1 MAGIFSRGHK
11 PSTSTN
17 SNGNG
22 PHRTSS
28 RRQSESQRSA
38 PWDYPTVSNT
48 TSGSREKPHGILP
61 THTNNLNRSTSNPN
75 GGKKSKVFNGIQPE
89 GESGRKGFHPF
100 KFLKICWKSAS
111 YASKLVNLLWPVV
124 PAAIALRYAKPDL
137 HLEIFILNYIAMV
150 PCANLVGFAGQELAR
165 KLPKVFGVLLETT
178 LGSVV
183 EIVLFMVLLNKNQF
197 QVIRAAIL
205 GSILATLLLCLGM
218 CFFIGGMKR
227 EEQKFHEAVS
237 EVGSGLLL
245 TAGLGLSVPVVFATA
260 LSNHELVNKEDLD
273 HKVVMIS
280 RIASIILMV
289 AFAIYVWFQMHT
301 HHGLYDDLFE
311 NEEMM
316 DEDRHKD
323 LRKAKLT
330 FTECIFALTISIA
343 LVTIIAIGLVEQI
356 HHIVEEYG
364 VSDAFM
370 GLILVPIVEKAAEHL
385 TAMDEAWDNQMNFAL
400 SHVLGATI
408 QTALFNAPLVI
419 IVAWGLHKPM
429 DLNFELF
436 DMVMLILAILVV
448 GNFLRDGKSNYLEGA
463 LCVLVYAVIAVAA
476 WFYPNP
482 LEGQHGT
489 AEGATEAVAEGAA
502 EVVHR
507 AIVAGLGMS

>member
-1 MAGIFSRGHK
+1 MPGIFQRGPK
-11 PSTSTN
+11 ATASTSN
-17 SNGNG
+17 DHHSG
-22 PHRTSS
+22 R
-28 RRQSESQRSA
+28 ESQRSA
-38 PWDYPTVSNT
+38 PWDYPTVSNDST
-48 TSGSREKPHGILP
+48 SREKHGGILP
-61 THTNNLNRSTSNPN
+61 THNNQTRNPN
-75 GGKKSKVFNGIQPE
+75 NEKSKVFNGIQPE
-89 GESGRKGFHPF
+89 GESGRRGIHPF
-100 KFLKICWKSAS
+100 KFLKICWNSAS
-111 YASKLVNLLWPVV
+111 YASKIVNLLWPVV
-124 PAAIALRYAKPDL
+124 PAAIAVRYAKPDA
-137 HLEIFILNYIAMV
+137 HLTIFILNYIAMV

-183 EIVLFMVLLNKNQF
+183 EIVLFMVLLTKDQF

-205 GSILATLLLCLGM
+205 GSILATLLLCLGA

-227 EEQKFHEAVS
+227 DEQKFHEAVS

-245 TAGLGLSVPVVFATA
+245 TAGLGLSVPVAFHTA
-260 LSNHELVNKEDLD
+260 LVGGELVSLEQLD

-280 RIASIILMV
+280 RIASILLMV
-289 AFAIYVWFQMHT
+289 AYAIYVWFQMHT

-311 NEEMM
+311 NDEMM

-330 FTECIFALTISIA
+330 FTECIFALVISIA

-356 HHIVEEYG
+356 HHIVEEYH

-419 IVAWGLHKPM
+419 IVSWGLGKQM

-448 GNFLRDGKSNYLEGA
+448 GNFLRDQKSNYLEGA
-463 LCVLVYAVIAVAA
+463 LCVLVYMVIATAA
-476 WFYPNP
+476 WYYPNP
-482 LEGQHGT
+482 KEG
-489 AEGATEAVAEGAA
+489 ENGAA
-502 EVVHR
+502 AAAKRMLVGGGG
-507 AIVAGLGMS
+507 GLGLS